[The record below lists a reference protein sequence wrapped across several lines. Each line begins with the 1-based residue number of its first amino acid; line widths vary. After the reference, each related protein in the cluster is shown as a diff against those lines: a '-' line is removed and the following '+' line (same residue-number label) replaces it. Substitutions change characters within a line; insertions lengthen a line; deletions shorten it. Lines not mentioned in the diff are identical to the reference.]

1 MQVKLKRFEMWNEHP
16 NEASQSSLLNRAQT
30 LVFIRFNF
38 SKRIYGIIFILCKTD
53 NLEVFYK
60 ATVITLIE
68 INFGGKRLTIIFHI
82 GLLPAKFCPDFHF
95 PSITRH
101 ERRKFL
107 VLCLIMGEAKM
118 KIVFAKYKF
127 FI

>member
-30 LVFIRFNF
+30 LLFIRFNF
-38 SKRIYGIIFILCKTD
+38 SKRVHGIIFILCKTD

-68 INFGGKRLTIIFHI
+68 INFGGEK
-82 GLLPAKFCPDFHF
+82 G
-95 PSITRH
+95 
-101 ERRKFL
+101 
-107 VLCLIMGEAKM
+107 
-118 KIVFAKYKF
+118 
-127 FI
+127 